1 MKTASRFLIVI
12 LVLTV
17 VLGGIFG
24 YKFMQIS
31 AMQEQMSQ
39 PQPPA
44 PVEATRV
51 QQSEW
56 LPSVSAVGSTR
67 AINGISVANE
77 VAGVVD
83 SLNFESGQSVKKGD
97 VLVRLDTDTDRAAV
111 QARQA
116 EAELARLQFERFGNL
131 LPQKAVSQ
139 SQYDEAKANYDAARA
154 RVIEAEALM
163 NKKVIRA
170 PFDGVVGLRQVDLG
184 EFLAVG
190 SPIVE
195 INMLDPI
202 YVDYTLPEKE
212 LSRLAV
218 GDKVEAEVAAY
229 PDREFSGEVQ
239 SINSSINPESRT
251 LAVRAKL
258 DNKEQQLRP
267 GMFVRIKSLRR
278 EPRQLLS
285 LPREAISYNT
295 YGDYVFLIESAE
307 EGGSLTVKR
316 QQVTT
321 GSVENGR
328 VEIVEGLQA
337 GDRVVATGLVRL
349 RNGQSVKLADSSGR
363 ADGSSGQADGSDSAD
378 EGAQ

>member
-1 MKTASRFLIVI
+1 MKTASRFIIVT
-12 LVLTV
+12 LVLLV

-24 YKFMQIS
+24 YKFMQMS
-31 AMQEQMSQ
+31 AMQEQMAQ
-39 PQPPA
+39 PEPPA

-56 LPSVSAVGSTR
+56 LPSVDAVGSTR

-97 VLVRLDTDTDRAAV
+97 VLVRLDTDTDEAAL

-116 EAELARLQFERFGNL
+116 EADLARLQFERFGNL

-218 GDKVEAEVAAY
+218 GDRVEAEVAAY
-229 PDREFSGEVQ
+229 PDREFVGEIQ

-258 DNKEQQLRP
+258 DNKAQQLRP

-307 EGGSLTVKR
+307 KGGSLTVKR

>member
-1 MKTASRFLIVI
+1 MKTASRFLIVT
-12 LVLTV
+12 LVLLV

-24 YKFMQIS
+24 YKMMQIS

-39 PQPPA
+39 PQPAA
-44 PVEATRV
+44 PVEVTRV
-51 QQSEW
+51 QKSEW
-56 LPSVSAVGSTR
+56 LPSVDAVGSTR

-77 VAGVVD
+77 VAGVVA
-83 SLNFESGQSVKKGD
+83 SLNFESGQSVKQGD
-97 VLVRLDTDTDRAAV
+97 ILVRLDTDTDEAAL
-111 QARQA
+111 QARQT
-116 EAELARLQFERFGNL
+116 EADLAKLQFERFGNL

-154 RVIEAEALM
+154 RVVEARALM

-212 LSRLAV
+212 LSKLVV
-218 GDKVEAEVAAY
+218 GDRVEAQVAAY
-229 PDREFSGEVQ
+229 PDQEFVGEVQ

-267 GMFVRIKSLRR
+267 GMFVRVKSLRR

-295 YGDYVFLIESAE
+295 YGDYVFLIESGE
-307 EGGSLTVKR
+307 DGNSLKVKR

-321 GSVENGR
+321 GAVHEGR
-328 VEIVEGLQA
+328 VEIVQGLEA

-349 RNGQSVKLADSSGR
+349 RNEQSVQLVEDAT
-363 ADGSSGQADGSDSAD
+363 ASDK
-378 EGAQ
+378 GAE

>member
-1 MKTASRFLIVI
+1 MKTASRFLIVT
-12 LVLTV
+12 LVLIV

-31 AMQEQMSQ
+31 AMKEQMSQ

-51 QQSEW
+51 QESEW

-97 VLVRLDTDTDRAAV
+97 VLVRLDTDTDQAAV

-212 LSRLAV
+212 LSRLSV

-258 DNKEQQLRP
+258 DNKEQKLRP
-267 GMFVRIKSLRR
+267 GMFVRIQSLRR

-295 YGDYVFLIESAE
+295 YGDYVFLIEDGE
-307 EGGSLTVKR
+307 EGDSLTVKR

-321 GSVENGR
+321 GSVQNGR

-349 RNGQSVKLADSSGR
+349 RNGQSVKLAENTD
-363 ADGSSGQADGSDSAD
+363 AAD